1 MPNPQELDLKQLG
14 SVLSRRRR
22 LIFIATGVCLALA
35 FVVNLLSR
43 PIYSATVT
51 IEVSKEPNRSPLTGE
66 AIAADQWQS
75 DNIAV
80 FTAAELVT
88 NRTLL
93 RDVVLKLKE
102 RGLLQMPD
110 ASGFALWP
118 RPRVVATAPRE
129 ADAAGAAA
137 PAEDLNQEIDWL
149 ITITTVKPVRDTR
162 LFNVEVEHWNPAT
175 ATSIADLLA
184 STFVATKA
192 RWIANADSSRAG
204 EMSQQM
210 QETRSR
216 IKSLEGTLS
225 RSTGKAPVIL
235 STRLKQLSDAINDLN
250 DSYVKIQTDRIAS
263 GARLERAR
271 AALHDSLVDPGQL
284 PIQSETL
291 DALWRDLLSRQT
303 ELARAHEVYREHHPK
318 LIMLESE
325 VRKIRENIHAELA
338 KTVSALDQEHAVL
351 LEREKNLEATIAGR
365 ESQLHS
371 VSDQLAQTT
380 TTQTELQS
388 SRDLYN
394 VLTTRSQQEEASG
407 AVRSPLAQIVG
418 SATVGSK
425 PVRPRRILNLVLGTM
440 VGLMSGTGLAL
451 LQEYL
456 RNVIRTPLDAAEQ
469 LQLPVLGM
477 IPRRTQV
484 RSRSRA

>member
-1 MPNPQELDLKQLG
+1 VSNPQELDLKQLG

-22 LIFIATGVCLALA
+22 MIFIATGVCIALAL
-35 FVVNLLSR
+35 VVNLLSR
-43 PIYSATVT
+43 PIYDATVT
-51 IEVSKEPNRSPLTGE
+51 IEVRKEPNRSPITGE
-66 AIAADQWQS
+66 AVAGDQWQS

-102 RGLLQMPD
+102 RGLLQMPV
-110 ASGFALWP
+110 ASGFAFWP
-118 RPRVVATAPRE
+118 KPRVAATSPRE
-129 ADAAGAAA
+129 ADPPGTAA
-137 PAEDLNQEIDWL
+137 PGEDLNQEIDWL
-149 ITITTVKPVRDTR
+149 ISITTVKPVRDTR
-162 LFNVEVEHWNPAT
+162 LFNVDVEHWNPAT

-184 STFVATKA
+184 TTFVAAKS
-192 RWIANADSSRAG
+192 RWLANADSSRAG

-210 QETRSR
+210 QETRTR
-216 IKSLEGTLS
+216 IKSLEGSLGRTPS
-225 RSTGKAPVIL
+225 KAPVIL
-235 STRLKQLSDAINDLN
+235 STRLKQFSDAINDLN
-250 DSYVKIQTDRIAS
+250 DSYVKIQTERLAT
-263 GARLERAR
+263 GARLARAR
-271 AALHDSLVDPGQL
+271 AALHDSLADPGQL

-291 DALWRDLLSRQT
+291 DALWRDLLARQT
-303 ELARAHEVYREHHPK
+303 ELARAREVYREHHPK
-318 LIMLESE
+318 LIMLETE

-338 KTVSALDQEHAVL
+338 KTVSALDQEYAVL
-351 LEREKNLEATIAGR
+351 QERERNLQATIASR
-365 ESQLHS
+365 ESKLHE
-371 VSDQLAQTT
+371 VSDQLAQQTN
-380 TTQTELQS
+380 TQSELQS

-394 VLTTRSQQEEASG
+394 TLTSRSQEEEASG

-425 PVRPRRILNLVLGTM
+425 PVRPRKLLNLVLGTM

-456 RNVIRTPLDAAEQ
+456 RNVIRTPVDAAEQ

-477 IPRRTQV
+477 IPRRTQI
-484 RSRSRA
+484 RSNSRA

>member
-1 MPNPQELDLKQLG
+1 MSNPQELDLKQLG

-22 LIFIATGVCLALA
+22 MIFIATGVCIALAL
-35 FVVNLLSR
+35 VVNLLSR
-43 PIYSATVT
+43 PIYDATVT
-51 IEVSKEPNRSPLTGE
+51 IEVRKEPNRSPITGE
-66 AIAADQWQS
+66 AVAGDQWQS

-102 RGLLQMPD
+102 RGLLQMPV
-110 ASGFALWP
+110 ASGFAFWP
-118 RPRVVATAPRE
+118 KPRVAATSPRE
-129 ADAAGAAA
+129 ADPPGTAA
-137 PAEDLNQEIDWL
+137 PGEDLNQEIDWL
-149 ITITTVKPVRDTR
+149 ISITTVKPVRDTR
-162 LFNVEVEHWNPAT
+162 LFNVDVEHWNPAT

-184 STFVATKA
+184 TTFVAAKS
-192 RWIANADSSRAG
+192 RWLANADSSRAG

-210 QETRSR
+210 QETRTR
-216 IKSLEGTLS
+216 IKSLEGSLGRTPS
-225 RSTGKAPVIL
+225 KAPVIL
-235 STRLKQLSDAINDLN
+235 STRLKQFSDAINDLN
-250 DSYVKIQTDRIAS
+250 DSYVKIQTERLAT
-263 GARLERAR
+263 GARLARAR
-271 AALHDSLVDPGQL
+271 AALHDSLADPGQL

-291 DALWRDLLSRQT
+291 DALWRDLLARQT
-303 ELARAHEVYREHHPK
+303 ELARAREVYREHHPK
-318 LIMLESE
+318 LIMLETE

-338 KTVSALDQEHAVL
+338 KTVSALDQEYAVL
-351 LEREKNLEATIAGR
+351 QERERNLQATIASR
-365 ESQLHS
+365 ESKLHE
-371 VSDQLAQTT
+371 VSDQLAQQTN
-380 TTQTELQS
+380 TQSELQS

-394 VLTTRSQQEEASG
+394 TLTSRSQEEEASG

-425 PVRPRRILNLVLGTM
+425 PVRPRKLLNLVLGTM

-456 RNVIRTPLDAAEQ
+456 RNVIRTPVDAAEQ

-477 IPRRTQV
+477 IPRRTQI
-484 RSRSRA
+484 RSNSRA

>member
-22 LIFIATGVCLALA
+22 MIFIATGVCIALAL
-35 FVVNLLSR
+35 VVNLVSR
-43 PIYSATVT
+43 PIYDATVT
-51 IEVSKEPNRSPLTGE
+51 IEVRKEPNRSPITGE
-66 AIAADQWQS
+66 AVAGDQWQN

-110 ASGFALWP
+110 ALGFAFWP
-118 RPRVVATAPRE
+118 KPRVAATSPRE
-129 ADAAGAAA
+129 ADPPG
-137 PAEDLNQEIDWL
+137 EDLNQEIDWL
-149 ITITTVKPVRDTR
+149 ISITTVKPVRDTR
-162 LFNVEVEHWNPAT
+162 LFNVDVEHWNPAT
-175 ATSIADLLA
+175 ATSIADVLA

-192 RWIANADSSRAG
+192 RWLANADSSRAG

-210 QETRSR
+210 QETRTR
-216 IKSLEGTLS
+216 IKTLEGSLGRTAS
-225 RSTGKAPVIL
+225 KAPVIL

-250 DSYVKIQTDRIAS
+250 DSYVKIQTDRLS
-263 GARLERAR
+263 TGARLARAR
-271 AALHDSLVDPGQL
+271 AALHDSLADPGQL

-291 DALWRDLLSRQT
+291 DALWRDLLARQT
-303 ELARAHEVYREHHPK
+303 ELARAREVYREHHPK
-318 LIMLESE
+318 LIMLETE

-338 KTVSALDQEHAVL
+338 KTVSALDQEYAVL
-351 LEREKNLEATIAGR
+351 LEREKNLQATIASR
-365 ESQLHS
+365 ESKLHD
-371 VSDQLAQTT
+371 VSDALAQQTN
-380 TTQTELQS
+380 TQSELQS
-388 SRDLYN
+388 SRDLYTT
-394 VLTTRSQQEEASG
+394 LTSRSQEEEASG

-425 PVRPRRILNLVLGTM
+425 PVRPRKILNLVLGMM

-456 RNVIRTPLDAAEQ
+456 RNVIRTPVDAAEQ

-477 IPRRTQV
+477 IPRRTQI
-484 RSRSRA
+484 RSNSRA

>member
-22 LIFIATGVCLALA
+22 VIFIATGACIVLA

-43 PIYSATVT
+43 PIYQATVT
-51 IEVSKEPNRSPLTGE
+51 IEVRKEPNRSPITGE

-110 ASGFALWP
+110 AGGLPFWP
-118 RPRVVATAPRE
+118 KPRVTAGAPRE
-129 ADAAGAAA
+129 ADAAGSAA
-137 PAEDLNQEIDWL
+137 PAEDLNKEIDWL
-149 ITITTVKPVRDTR
+149 ISITNVKPVRDTR
-162 LFNVEVEHWNPAT
+162 LFDVEVEHWNPAT
-175 ATSIADLLA
+175 ATAIADLLA
-184 STFVATKA
+184 GTYVSAKA
-192 RWIANADSSRAG
+192 RWLSNADSSRAG

-210 QETRSR
+210 QETRTR
-216 IKSLEGTLS
+216 IKSLEGSLN
-225 RSTGKAPVIL
+225 RGEGKAPVIL
-235 STRLKQLSDAINDLN
+235 TTRLKQLSDAINDLN
-250 DSYVKIQTDRIAS
+250 DSYVKIQTERLAT
-263 GARLERAR
+263 GARLARAR
-271 AALHDSLVDPGQL
+271 AALRDSLVNPGQL

-291 DALWRDLLSRQT
+291 DALWRDLLARQT
-303 ELARAHEVYREHHPK
+303 ELARAREVYKERHPK
-318 LIMLESE
+318 VLMLETE
-325 VRKIRENIHAELA
+325 LEKIRENIHAELA

-351 LEREKNLEATIAGR
+351 LEREKNLEGTIAAR
-365 ESQLHS
+365 ERSLHQ
-371 VSDQLAQTT
+371 VSDQLSQQTT
-380 TTQTELQS
+380 TQSELQS
-388 SRDLYN
+388 SRELYT
-394 VLTTRSQQEEASG
+394 VLTSRAQEEEASG

-418 SATVGSK
+418 AATVGSE
-425 PVRPRRILNLVLGTM
+425 PVRPRKILNLALGMM

-456 RNVIRTPLDAAEQ
+456 RNVIRTPVDAAEM

-477 IPRRTQV
+477 IPRRPHI
-484 RSRSRA
+484 RSGSRA